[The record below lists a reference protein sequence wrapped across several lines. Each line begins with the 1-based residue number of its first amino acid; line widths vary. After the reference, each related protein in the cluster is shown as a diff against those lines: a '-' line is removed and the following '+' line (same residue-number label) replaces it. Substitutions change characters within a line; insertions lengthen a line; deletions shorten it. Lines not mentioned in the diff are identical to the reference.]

1 MKEDMY
7 KFGELKDE
15 RIAQEIKKG
24 LEPQNIEVIVSNDN
38 HAEVYEL
45 FVTEKYHLPIA
56 FDFYRVKLGF
66 PPEHEVDPKW
76 AKMSKVPLGIATKIF
91 IIVSVVVFFLTNIM
105 KNYDVLLFFYISDS
119 NEHLDLIFSSGQW
132 WRLIT
137 PSFLHFGFLHIVF
150 NLMWLKTL
158 GSIFEEVY
166 KTKKFLIFFL
176 VSAAL
181 SNILQFYVTG
191 FKFGGMSGF
200 VYALLGFIW
209 VYPKLDKD
217 FEYSLPKNDAM
228 LMIFWFFLCFSGLI
242 GNIANTAHGVG
253 LGVGILWALFQAK
266 ATSYTT
272 LIKWSSMAI
281 FFSLG
286 TFLIEYFQV
295 FRMLK
300 NIL

>member
-1 MKEDMY
+1 MY

-15 RIAQEIKKG
+15 RIAQEIKSG

-38 HAEVYEL
+38 HPEVYEL
-45 FVTEKYHLPIA
+45 FVVEKYHLPIA

-66 PPEHEVDPKW
+66 PPQQEIDPKW
-76 AKMSKVPLGIATKIF
+76 AKMSKVPLGIITKTF
-91 IIVSVVVFFLTNIM
+91 IIVSVIVFFLTNVM
-105 KNYDVLLFFYISDS
+105 KNHEVLLLFFISD
-119 NEHLDLIFSSGQW
+119 NNNDLALILTSGQW
-132 WRLIT
+132 WRIIT

-166 KTKKFLIFFL
+166 KTKKYLIFFF
-176 VSAAL
+176 VTAAL
-181 SNILQFYVTG
+181 SNLLQFFVTG

-209 VYPKLDKD
+209 VYPKLDNE
-217 FEYSLPKNDAM
+217 FEYSIPKNDAM

-253 LGVGILWALFQAK
+253 LGIGILWALVLSRTMSPLA
-266 ATSYTT
+266 
-272 LIKWSSMAI
+272 LLKWGGMAI

-286 TFLIEYFQV
+286 TFLIEYFQIL
-295 FRMLK
+295 RLIK